1 MPSPVAFRRMLSAC
15 TALSAL
21 VLTSGPSLGQT
32 SRALERYTAM
42 TVNMGDIGRSGA
54 GTVQIVVNR
63 WSTEGERS
71 RLLAVLLDKGP
82 EQLLDALHH
91 TPAVGYIR
99 TPNSLAYD
107 LHYARKTPGE
117 DGGDRVVLAT
127 DRRIEFW
134 EVMRQSR
141 TLDYPFLVIEI
152 HFDRDGVGEGKLSLA
167 TKIVGDKKTNQIVL
181 ENYGTQPVMLT
192 SVRRET
198 GGR

>member
-1 MPSPVAFRRMLSAC
+1 MSSPVAFRRILNAC
-15 TALSAL
+15 AVAGALA
-21 VLTSGPSLGQT
+21 VTSGPLLGQT
-32 SRALERYTAM
+32 RAVLERYTAM
-42 TVNMGDIGRSGA
+42 AVNMGDVGRPGA

-63 WSTEGERS
+63 WSTDGERD
-71 RLLAVLLDKGP
+71 RLLAILLDKGP
-82 EQLLDALHH
+82 APLLDALHDS
-91 TPAVGYIR
+91 PVAGYIR

-152 HFDRDGVGEGKLSLA
+152 HFNSDGVGEGKLSLA
-167 TKIVGDKKTNQIVL
+167 TKIVADKKSNQIVL
-181 ENYGTQPVMLT
+181 ENYGTQPVMLK
-192 SVRRET
+192 SVRRES
-198 GGR
+198 GGQ

>member
-1 MPSPVAFRRMLSAC
+1 MPSPVAFRRVLNAC
-15 TALSAL
+15 AVAAALT
-21 VLTSGPSLGQT
+21 LTSGPLLGQT
-32 SRALERYTAM
+32 RAVLERYTAM
-42 TVNMGDIGRSGA
+42 AVNMGDVGRPGA

-63 WSTEGERS
+63 WSTDGERD
-71 RLLAVLLDKGP
+71 RLMAVLLDKGP
-82 EQLLDALHH
+82 EPLLDALRK

-107 LHYARKTPGE
+107 LHYAHKTAGE

-152 HFDRDGVGEGKLSLA
+152 HFNSDGVGEGKLSLA
-167 TKIVGDKKTNQIVL
+167 TKIVADKKSNQIVL
-181 ENYGTQPVMLT
+181 ENYGTQPVMLK
-192 SVRRET
+192 SVRRESVE
-198 GGR
+198 R

>member
-1 MPSPVAFRRMLSAC
+1 MSSLVAVRRILNAC
-15 TALSAL
+15 AVAAALA
-21 VLTSGPSLGQT
+21 VTSGPLLGQT
-32 SRALERYTAM
+32 RAVLERYTAM
-42 TVNMGDIGRSGA
+42 AVNMGDVGRPGA

-63 WSTEGERS
+63 WSTDGERD
-71 RLLAVLLDKGP
+71 RLMAVLLDKGP
-82 EQLLDALHH
+82 DPLLDALRE
-91 TPAVGYIR
+91 TPTVGYIR

-107 LHYARKTPGE
+107 LHYAHKTPGE

-152 HFDRDGVGEGKLSLA
+152 HFNSDGVGEGKLSLA
-167 TKIVGDKKTNQIVL
+167 TKIVADKKSDQIVL
-181 ENYGTQPVMLT
+181 ENYGTQPVMLK
-192 SVRRET
+192 SVRRES